1 MVDNVVP
8 VITVQVIRGINT
20 IWRKKK
26 FIFFVRKHF
35 ENPTHI
41 EYTTL
46 KKKYMGKCVAFFI
59 NRNKIFFFAKC
70 F

>member
-46 KKKYMGKCVAFFI
+46 KKNIWANVLHFL
-59 NRNKIFFFAKC
+59 
-70 F
+70 